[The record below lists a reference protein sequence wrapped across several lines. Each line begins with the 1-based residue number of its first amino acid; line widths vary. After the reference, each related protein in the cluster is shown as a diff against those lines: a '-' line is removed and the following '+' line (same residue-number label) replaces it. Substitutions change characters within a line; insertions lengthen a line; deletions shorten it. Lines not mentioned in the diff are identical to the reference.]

1 MLLIITYDISNDKLR
16 TRFSKFLSKF
26 GYRLQYSVFQ
36 IRNSNRLLKNII
48 AEIKGDFEKKF
59 GQEDSIIIFNL
70 SQQCKITRFGYAK
83 NDDED
88 LIIIG

>member
-1 MLLIITYDISNDKLR
+1 MLIITYDISNDKIR
-16 TRFSKFLSKF
+16 TRFSKFLEKF

-36 IRNSNRLLKNII
+36 IRNSPRLLNNII
-48 AEIKGDFEKKF
+48 AEIEGNFEKEF

-70 SQQCKITRFGYAK
+70 SQQCKIKKFGYAI

-88 LIIIG
+88 LIII